1 MLPLHH
7 PGDPSSP
14 YPYYV
19 LQGLAISH
27 RKRASSQVATT
38 ATQDQGRSK
47 LQEQSISVGPSPAEL
62 VESEGD
68 ETAGSRVLKGEG
80 RGKVFC
86 KLSILRF
93 LEGASE
99 EFWDFSLIEE
109 QVQEDTTNSIPIS
122 LPLPPS
128 CRT

>member
-7 PGDPSSP
+7 PSDPSSP

-93 LEGASE
+93 LEGGVRRILGFLPDRRASAGGHHKINANI
-99 EFWDFSLIEE
+99 LAAA
-109 QVQEDTTNSIPIS
+109 T
-122 LPLPPS
+122 
-128 CRT
+128 